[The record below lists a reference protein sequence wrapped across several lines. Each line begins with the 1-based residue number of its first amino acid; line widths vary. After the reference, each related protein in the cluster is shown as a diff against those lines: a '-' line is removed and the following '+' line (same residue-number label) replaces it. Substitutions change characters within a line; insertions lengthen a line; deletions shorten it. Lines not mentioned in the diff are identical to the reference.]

1 MPNQFGARK
10 YSIWYSEAGTR
21 IFQSTVEANQIHH
34 YPCSSCGAD
43 LLFEPRDGFLTCP
56 YCGHKEAVPESA
68 EQVEEQTFAQHLQIR
83 PEQMVKLAAN
93 ALEVQ
98 CQSCGAKS
106 IFTPPEVAGRCE
118 FCGVQIVAQPK
129 SADPILTPGGLLP
142 FRITQQQASSD
153 LRQWLSSRWFA
164 PNSLKR
170 FAQPEAIHGVYIPF
184 WTYDTNT
191 TTDYTGQRGEHYYVT
206 ETYYERDAQG
216 NQVQRTRQV
225 MHTHWYPAA
234 GTVTASFDD
243 VLIPATLSL
252 PPNRLAALEPWDLEQ
267 LRSYEPAF
275 LSGFKAQRYQVDL
288 EQGFE
293 RAKAVIAPVIEN
305 NVRNDIGGDVQTIE
319 SLSTAY
325 SEITFKHLLLPV
337 YAGAYRFNGK
347 LFQILVN
354 GRTGEI
360 QGDRP
365 YSFWKIALLVVS
377 LLLLVMILVML
388 FADR

>member
-1 MPNQFGARK
+1 M
-10 YSIWYSEAGTR
+10 S
-21 IFQSTVEANQIHH
+21 VEANEIQH
-34 YPCSSCGAD
+34 YPCASCGAD

-56 YCGHKEAVPESA
+56 YCGHKQAIASTER
-68 EQVEEQTFAQHLQIR
+68 VEEQSFEQHLRIR
-83 PEQMVKLAAN
+83 PEQMAKLAVG

-106 IFTPPEVAGRCE
+106 IFTPPQVAGRCE

-129 SADPILTPGGLLP
+129 SADPIITPGGLLP
-142 FRITQQQASSD
+142 FCVTQQQASSG

-164 PNSLKR
+164 PNDLKR
-170 FAQPEAIHGVYIPF
+170 FAQPEAIHGIYLPF

-191 TTDYTGQRGEHYYVT
+191 TTDYTGQRGEYYWVT

-225 MHTHWYPAA
+225 RHTRWYSAS
-234 GTVTASFDD
+234 GTVTGSFDD
-243 VLIPATLSL
+243 VLVPATTSL
-252 PPNRLAALEPWDLEQ
+252 PPDRLAALEPWDLPE
-267 LRSYEPAF
+267 LRSYDPAF
-275 LSGFKAQRYQVDL
+275 LSGFKALRYQVNL

-293 RAKAVIAPVIEN
+293 RMKEIIAPAIQGA
-305 NVRNDIGGDVQTIE
+305 VRSDIGGDEQRIE

-325 SEITFKHLLLPV
+325 SNNTFKHLLLPV
-337 YAGAYRFNGK
+337 YAGAYRYHAR

-360 QGDRP
+360 QGERP

-377 LLLLVMILVML
+377 ILIVLLIVVLV
-388 FADR
+388 FGNR